1 MATNNHQTNNMRQQP
16 IPEQGET
23 FEISA
28 HFQLKVLDI
37 NHSFV
42 VQGCLRVI
50 NKQAALELK
59 LRSVYAINFN
69 IMETKVFEEGKM
81 AYTVCCHRADWNEIM
96 EDLHKVAELMQAE
109 A

>member
-1 MATNNHQTNNMRQQP
+1 MRQQP

-23 FEISA
+23 FEIPAPSGD

>member
-1 MATNNHQTNNMRQQP
+1 MRQQP

-23 FEISA
+23 FEIPAPSGD

-50 NKQAALELK
+50 NKQAARVLG

-69 IMETKVFEEGKM
+69 IEEGKM